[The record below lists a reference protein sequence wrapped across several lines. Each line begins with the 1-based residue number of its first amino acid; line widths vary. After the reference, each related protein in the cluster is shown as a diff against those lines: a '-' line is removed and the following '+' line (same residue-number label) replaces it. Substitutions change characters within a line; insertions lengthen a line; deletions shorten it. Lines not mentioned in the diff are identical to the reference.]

1 MLREITLVLVTAT
14 GEKKGNVAL
23 DDRFFY
29 GLCMDSVCTVAQNGQ
44 TTLLLL
50 GLAYVFPN
58 FMTTVTIRAGKTSKP
73 YNYLFF
79 SVSRMTHDCHMAVS
93 LLSLYIKGISSMDS
107 AYIKRGPVSLMVSLF
122 SARTSVQ
129 TETIS

>member
-23 DDRFFY
+23 DDI
-29 GLCMDSVCTVAQNGQ
+29 LLWTLHVCTVAQNGQ